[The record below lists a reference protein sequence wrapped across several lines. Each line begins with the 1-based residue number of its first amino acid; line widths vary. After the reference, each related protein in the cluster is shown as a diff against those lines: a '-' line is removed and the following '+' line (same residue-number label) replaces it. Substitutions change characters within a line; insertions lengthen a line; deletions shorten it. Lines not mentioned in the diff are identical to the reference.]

1 MENYKYHSLWGFN
14 LILSIQNI
22 RNEPISGIMTDLMT
36 KEEIVR
42 NLPPGGGIH
51 AKQAYLEAL
60 IAEKWPDL
68 SEQKK

>member
-1 MENYKYHSLWGFN
+1 
-14 LILSIQNI
+14 
-22 RNEPISGIMTDLMT
+22 MTDLMT

-60 IAEKWPDL
+60 IAEKWPDV
-68 SEQKK
+68 SE